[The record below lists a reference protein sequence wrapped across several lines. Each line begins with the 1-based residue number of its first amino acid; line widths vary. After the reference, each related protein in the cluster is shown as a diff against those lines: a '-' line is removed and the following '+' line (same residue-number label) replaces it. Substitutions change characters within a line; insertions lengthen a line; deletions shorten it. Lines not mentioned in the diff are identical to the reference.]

1 MEKPEEEALGWFQEH
16 WDPELSIG
24 AWWSLLAESG
34 WGHPDWPSDWFG
46 RSASAQ
52 GARAVGAARRSTGAP
67 APRGGIASMLA
78 GPTIIAHGTD
88 EQRQRFVP
96 DIAHGRVVWCQL
108 FSEPGSG
115 SDLAGLQT
123 RAERDGDQWVV
134 SGQKVWTSGTHLAK
148 WGLLLARTD
157 PDVAKHQG
165 ISYFLIDMEQP
176 GIEVRPLREMTG
188 RSLFT
193 EVFLTEARVP
203 AANLLGQP
211 GDGWRIALTTLGFE
225 RASLGSGSLGSGA
238 TMTIEN
244 IDLSMRAGD
253 LVAVNQ
259 GAGSTAAR
267 GPDLLIEMAREHDR
281 LGDPLIR
288 QELARA
294 WTTHRIGEW
303 TSLRAKASAQLG
315 RAPGPEVSVGKLAS
329 TANVWH
335 LGQTALSIAGDIGV
349 LGADDAPRRGK
360 AAELL
365 MSSYVL
371 SIGGGTSQI
380 QRNIIGERVL
390 GLSGERRDDKV
401 LPFSDLPKN

>member
-1 MEKPEEEALGWFQEH
+1 
-16 WDPELSIG
+16 
-24 AWWSLLAESG
+24 
-34 WGHPDWPSDWFG
+34 
-46 RSASAQ
+46 
-52 GARAVGAARRSTGAP
+52 
-67 APRGGIASMLA
+67 MLA

-88 EQRQRFVP
+88 EQRRTFVP
-96 DIAHGRVVWCQL
+96 DVAHGRLVWCQL

-123 RAERDGDQWVV
+123 RAERDGDQWIVT
-134 SGQKVWTSGTHLAK
+134 GQKVWTSGAHLAK

-157 PDVAKHQG
+157 PDLAKHQG

-176 GIEVRPLREMTG
+176 GIEIRPLREMTG
-188 RSLFT
+188 RSLFN

-203 AANLLGQP
+203 HENLLGEQ

-238 TMTIEN
+238 TVTIEN

-253 LVAVNQ
+253 VVVANQ
-259 GAGSTAAR
+259 GAASTAAR
-267 GPDLLIEMAREHDR
+267 GPELLIEMAREHDR

-294 WTTHRIGEW
+294 WTAHRISDW
-303 TSLRAKASAQLG
+303 TSRRARAGARLG
-315 RAPGPEVSVGKLAS
+315 RAPGPEVSIGKLAS
-329 TANVWH
+329 TANVWN
-335 LGQTALSIAGDIGV
+335 LGQTALAITGSPGM
-349 LGADDAPRRGK
+349 LGAADAPRQAK

-380 QRNIIGERVL
+380 QRNIVGERVL
-390 GLSGERRDDKV
+390 GLPAEPRTDKT
-401 LPFSDLPKN
+401 LPFSELPKN